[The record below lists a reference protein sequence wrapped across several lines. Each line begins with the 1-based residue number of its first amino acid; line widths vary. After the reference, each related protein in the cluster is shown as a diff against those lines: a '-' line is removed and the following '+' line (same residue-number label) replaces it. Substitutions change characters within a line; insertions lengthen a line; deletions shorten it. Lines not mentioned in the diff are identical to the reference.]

1 LEFLLCTLT
10 PEVQC
15 RLVHRNHMIWLTEIK
30 KNWRNEN
37 DLKQPYWKT
46 VETEAESIPLACI
59 YMIVHSYGM
68 VKSERV
74 KPFYGPKLH
83 FLVKWCDNAHVF
95 HKWVKCRPSNITGWA
110 ALLSRTILMNYTKK
124 CIWKVL
130 FIYDIN
136 KTKIKQ
142 TKTKHMRWANN

>member
-1 LEFLLCTLT
+1 MEFLLCTLT

-15 RLVHRNHMIWLTEIK
+15 RLVHRNHVIWRTEIK

-59 YMIVHSYGM
+59 YMIVHSYG
-68 VKSERV
+68 RV

-83 FLVKWCDNAHVF
+83 VF
-95 HKWVKCRPSNITGWA
+95 HKCRPSNITGWA